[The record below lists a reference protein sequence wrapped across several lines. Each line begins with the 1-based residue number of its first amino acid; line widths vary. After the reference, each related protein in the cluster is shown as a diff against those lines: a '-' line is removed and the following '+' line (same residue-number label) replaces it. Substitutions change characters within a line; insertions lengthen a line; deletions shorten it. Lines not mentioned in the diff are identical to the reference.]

1 MRISRSAWNA
11 YIKKLSQIQSKAA
24 DLMQSYINQH
34 GTADSNA
41 LIAYAYSLT
50 SHYGSAA
57 ATLACEMY
65 DATAAAQGATVPD
78 AEPADGYTYQETAI
92 IVNGAK
98 KQSESLISPAVSR
111 MVKQAAADTTTH
123 NAIRD
128 GAEWAWIPNGDTCA
142 FCLTLAS
149 RGWQRASKETLKG
162 NHAQHIHANCDCNFC
177 IRFDKKSSV
186 AGYDPDALFDKYYN
200 ADGDTPTD
208 KINSLRR
215 EIYAKNK
222 DAINAQKR
230 VAYAKK
236 KDTSQNIIDIAIK
249 TGQIKDEINVNKQK
263 RHIEEN
269 AKKNGRSYLYGDEKN
284 AEMLYNRLKKT
295 GKPILD
301 KNGNWTHK
309 EAVENDEDIGV
320 RRRPG
325 ANDITTKKAMIVY
338 SKTGSHIYPR

>member
-1 MRISRSAWNA
+1 MKISRSAWNA
-11 YIKKLSQIQSKAA
+11 YINKLSQIQSKAA

-65 DATAAAQGATVPD
+65 DATAAVQGATVPD
-78 AEPADGYTYQETAI
+78 AEPAEGYSYAETAVVI
-92 IVNGAK
+92 NGAK
-98 KQSESLISPAVSR
+98 KQSNMVISPAVAR
-111 MVKQAAADTTTH
+111 MVKQAAADSTTQT
-123 NAIRD
+123 AIRD
-128 GAEWAWIPNGDTCA
+128 GAEWAWITNGDTCA

-149 RGWQRASKETLKG
+149 RGWQRASKNALKG

-186 AGYDPDALFDKYYN
+186 AGYDPDALLDKYYS

-215 EIYAKNK
+215 ENYAKNK

-230 VAYAKK
+230 DNYAINKSN
-236 KDTSQNIIDIAIK
+236 DK
-249 TGQIKDEINVNKQK
+249 TISD
-263 RHIEEN
+263 
-269 AKKNGRSYLYGDEKN
+269 
-284 AEMLYNRLKKT
+284 
-295 GKPILD
+295 
-301 KNGNWTHK
+301 
-309 EAVENDEDIGV
+309 
-320 RRRPG
+320 
-325 ANDITTKKAMIVY
+325 
-338 SKTGSHIYPR
+338 